1 MMMGV
6 AGDKDCEKALLKSE
20 NKSPSVYN
28 NAITQQPNRQ
38 AQQVRGRCPPVSLRP
53 PHTVKLKEL

>member
-1 MMMGV
+1 MTMMLGF

-20 NKSPSVYN
+20 NKPSGVYN

-38 AQQVRGRCPPVSLRP
+38 AQQVRVVCLHF
-53 PHTVKLKEL
+53 PHS